1 MLDWRERAH
10 EFGLVPVNDG
20 DESETVDVQP
30 PERLLHEEEEEAFE
44 DQHLDDRE
52 RDDADRDDGEE
63 LPDADLSRED
73 LDIVRLYL
81 RSVGKRRLLKPQEEQ
96 EIGRRIEVARGE
108 LQAVLGAIPCARRTL
123 LSMVDHIRQGAPAA
137 ELILLPDGGEL
148 QPDKIAPVLD
158 SFAKIE
164 RVHNRI
170 KEWHRRCDDRRSTPA
185 TRADYRREIAKARET
200 IAGLLSALPLRPS
213 LIDDIVAKV
222 REVNTALEGL
232 EKLPPAAR
240 AAQRRALEERTG
252 LPRRQ
257 FLELAGRVLE
267 KESAILDAKRDL
279 LEANLRLVV
288 SIAKRYSNRG
298 LSLLDLIQEGNI
310 GLMKAVDRFQFR
322 RGFRFSTYATWW
334 IRQAIGRAVA
344 DYGRPIRLPVH
355 VIESL
360 NKLMHARR
368 TLAGELGRPPR
379 PEELAERAEMPV
391 NKVELLLDAAK
402 LPASL
407 ETPIGDSEETRLG
420 DMLRDLETRSP
431 EESAIR
437 SDMANEVERAMATLS
452 DREKEV
458 MRLRYGLGT
467 EREYTLEEIGR
478 RLSITR
484 ERVRQIEAKAVAR
497 MRAARGRA
505 A

>member
-1 MLDWRERAH
+1 MNRVTASQRLNRPVTSGLDMAQHTETRPRTRPTAVRRRSTPDADSPLIDWREPERNTHVLDWRERAH

-158 SFAKIE
+158 SFAKIK
-164 RVHNRI
+164 RVHDRI
-170 KEWHRRCDDRRSTPA
+170 EEWHRRCDDRRSTPA

-240 AAQRRALEERTG
+240 AAHGGRSKSGPVSPGVGSSSWPAAFWRKRARSST
-252 LPRRQ
+252 P
-257 FLELAGRVLE
+257 
-267 KESAILDAKRDL
+267 SA
-279 LEANLRLVV
+279 
-288 SIAKRYSNRG
+288 S
-298 LSLLDLIQEGNI
+298 
-310 GLMKAVDRFQFR
+310 
-322 RGFRFSTYATWW
+322 
-334 IRQAIGRAVA
+334 
-344 DYGRPIRLPVH
+344 
-355 VIESL
+355 
-360 NKLMHARR
+360 
-368 TLAGELGRPPR
+368 
-379 PEELAERAEMPV
+379 
-391 NKVELLLDAAK
+391 
-402 LPASL
+402 
-407 ETPIGDSEETRLG
+407 
-420 DMLRDLETRSP
+420 
-431 EESAIR
+431 
-437 SDMANEVERAMATLS
+437 
-452 DREKEV
+452 
-458 MRLRYGLGT
+458 
-467 EREYTLEEIGR
+467 
-478 RLSITR
+478 
-484 ERVRQIEAKAVAR
+484 
-497 MRAARGRA
+497 
-505 A
+505 